1 MIKSTECHLDQ
12 LGCDGC
18 VELTE
23 SSKRRYPFPE
33 EKEALMKQRAAAET
47 SRVGRSVNCDRRTH
61 RKLTPCGAYSLQEL
75 QLVSVGQNMK

>member
-1 MIKSTECHLDQ
+1 MIKITECHLDQ

-47 SRVGRSVNCDRRTH
+47 SRVGRSVIDANIANSHHAGHT
-61 RKLTPCGAYSLQEL
+61 AYREL